1 MILPFAAQIWFPTIA
16 LLVIATEA
24 SNTYFNPILI
34 EKRIKSIKVI
44 RHDAINNQLWHR
56 HIGFSK
62 TVFFREFRRIHTRT
76 TPYFLF

>member
-16 LLVIATEA
+16 LLVIVTEA

-34 EKRIKSIKVI
+34 EKQIKSIKV

-56 HIGFSK
+56 HTGFSK
-62 TVFFREFRRIHTRT
+62 TVFFREFKRIRTRT